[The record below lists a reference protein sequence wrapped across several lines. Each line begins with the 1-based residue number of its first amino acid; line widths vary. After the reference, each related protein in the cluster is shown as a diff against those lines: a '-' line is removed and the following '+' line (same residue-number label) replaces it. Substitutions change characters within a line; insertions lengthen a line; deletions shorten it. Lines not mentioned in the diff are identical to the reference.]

1 MMTKMRA
8 TIKDIAKELKISTS
22 TVSRALAD
30 RWDVNSE
37 TKKAVLDLAKRWNYK
52 PNPMSKRLQ
61 EQHSKL
67 IGVVV
72 PEFINSFFAE
82 VVIGIESILQPEG
95 FNILLM
101 QSNES
106 HTCELNNLNILEG
119 QMVDG
124 IIVSVCHETENSKK
138 YASLQANNY
147 PIVFFNRICTNIV
160 APHVIIDDYKW
171 AYKAVEHLIKQGARR
186 IAHLA
191 GPDSLIVSKSRKRG
205 YYDALKDYNMP
216 TDEKLIIPCGLKMEE
231 GIMATYKLLEMEDK
245 PDGIFAFND
254 PIAIGAMKTISKC
267 GYKIPIDISIAGF
280 SQSQMAMIIEPNLTS
295 VEQPTFE
302 MGKVAAELMLEQIRK
317 RNEETISSRT
327 VVLDAIF
334 NIRDSSLKKL
344 KKQQMLK

>member
-1 MMTKMRA
+1 MTKARI
-8 TIKDIAKELKISTS
+8 TIKDIAKELRISTS

-30 RWDVNSE
+30 RWDVNPE

-82 VVIGIESILQPEG
+82 VVMGIESILQPEG

-106 HTCELNNLNILEG
+106 HMSELNNLNILEG

-124 IIVSVCHETENSKK
+124 IIVSVCHETKNSKK

-160 APHVIIDDYKW
+160 APNVIIDDYKW
-171 AYKAVEHLIKQGARR
+171 AYKAVEHLIKQGSRR

-191 GPDSLIVSKSRKRG
+191 GPDSLTVSKSRKRG
-205 YYDALKDYNMP
+205 YCDALKDYDIP
-216 TDEKLIIPCGLKMEE
+216 IDEELIIPCGLKMER
-231 GIMATYKLLEMEDK
+231 GIMAAYKLLEMEEK
-245 PDGIFAFND
+245 PDAIFAFND
-254 PIAIGAMKTISKC
+254 PTAIGAMKTLQKC
-267 GYKIPIDISIAGF
+267 GYKIPEDIAVAGF
-280 SQSQMAMIIEPNLTS
+280 TQSRMAMIIEPNLTS

-302 MGKVAAELMLEQIRK
+302 MGKVAAELMLEQIRSG
-317 RNEETISSRT
+317 NDETISSRT
-327 VVLDAIF
+327 VTLDAIF
-334 NIRDSSLKKL
+334 NIRESSLKKL